1 MATIK
6 RPRGLPLIGAGI
18 AAVVAVL
25 IGGLALSYWF
35 LPRALVTLYLIPK
48 TISQTLQITI
58 DPNRETDLAKKR
70 LAGEVMELEVEDS
83 LEKATTGES
92 EVGEKATGEIT
103 VFNKTS
109 SSKKLAAGTVVIGPN
124 QLQFSLDKDIT
135 IASQSATDTGIT
147 FGKTTTS
154 VTAGQVG
161 TSSNLPADT
170 PLTIKGF
177 DSATYSAKTNKTLSG
192 GSSKQ
197 VRSVSKDDQDALL
210 EELRNKLTSEALEKL
225 KTSTNSNETIIDQKV
240 ATEIIGKKFTKAVG
254 EEADIISLTAKIR
267 IKTLKFKTS
276 DLIELAKKESTGTES
291 GRDFIAVNDKV
302 DIVFENVE
310 FEDEVAAITTTLN
323 TQLIPKLDP
332 DEIIGNLQGKYPVET
347 ENYLKSLPEFSK
359 VEIEFSPK
367 LPQPLATFPKREKNI
382 TLKIKV
388 IQ

>member
-1 MATIK
+1 M
-6 RPRGLPLIGAGI
+6 
-18 AAVVAVL
+18 
-25 IGGLALSYWF
+25 
-35 LPRALVTLYLIPK
+35 
-48 TISQTLQITI
+48 
-58 DPNRETDLAKKR
+58 
-70 LAGEVMELEVEDS
+70 
-83 LEKATTGES
+83 
-92 EVGEKATGEIT
+92 
-103 VFNKTS
+103 
-109 SSKKLAAGTVVIGPN
+109 
-124 QLQFSLDKDIT
+124 
-135 IASQSATDTGIT
+135 
-147 FGKTTTS
+147 
-154 VTAGQVG
+154 
-161 TSSNLPADT
+161 
-170 PLTIKGF
+170 
-177 DSATYSAKTNKTLSG
+177 
-192 GSSKQ
+192 
-197 VRSVSKDDQDALL
+197 
-210 EELRNKLTSEALEKL
+210 
-225 KTSTNSNETIIDQKV
+225 
-240 ATEIIGKKFTKAVG
+240 G